1 MTLNQVY
8 YALIVDCDGVLVNS
22 ESIYQRVELEHLAH
36 LGLSFSRDDFMVRFS
51 GLTTTEFIDRMNEES
66 LSRLQK
72 PLPPSFRN
80 QLDAAKGIAIEREL
94 SSVPGAREFL
104 ISWKKPK
111 AVASSSTGAGLK
123 LKLNQTN
130 LLDLFDGHVYS
141 AESVERGKPDPAI
154 FEFAAKKLDV
164 DSKHCLVVEDSV
176 LGVRAAKAAN
186 MNVVGFVGGDHCIE
200 DHDQALVSAGADF
213 VVSEFGKLR
222 DALGI

>member
-1 MTLNQVY
+1 M
-8 YALIVDCDGVLVNS
+8 NS
-22 ESIYQRVELEHLAH
+22 ESIYQRVELKHLAH
-36 LGLSFSRDDFMVRFS
+36 LGLSFSRDDFVVRFS
-51 GLTTTEFIDRMNEES
+51 GLTTTEFVDHMNEES

-72 PLPPSFRN
+72 PLPSSFRN
-80 QLDAAKGIAIEREL
+80 QLDTAKGIAIEREL
-94 SSVPGAREFL
+94 SCVPGAREFL

-111 AVASSSTGAGLK
+111 AVASSSTGAALK
-123 LKLNQTN
+123 LKLELTK

-154 FEFAAKKLDV
+154 FELAAENLGV

-200 DHDQALVSAGADF
+200 DHDQALVGAGADF
-213 VVSEFGKLR
+213 VVSDFGKLR
-222 DALGI
+222 YALGI